1 MKKYIALA
9 ILLMFFVRP
18 AIGQAPTCPPL
29 ASIPIGAGFV
39 YQSFDGKHRLLNTN
53 RYSVVSNRIES
64 GYQTMYM
71 DEEILDSRGRL
82 LVKGEHIIRCQDN
95 VLFYDMTKMVPAE
108 ALVGAETSEVRTD
121 RNLLRIPIQL
131 ELQQVLPEATVS
143 MEVGPEASGNLM
155 TIDFTI
161 SNRTVAG
168 MDSLQTAAG
177 VFYTTRIE
185 QKTTTRSKVLMMRKT
200 LELQEKVWYDLS
212 KGILIRKE
220 DYDKKAKMTGYTILT
235 QMN

>member
-1 MKKYIALA
+1 MKYIALA
-9 ILLMFFVRP
+9 ILLTFFVQP
-18 AIGQAPTCPPL
+18 VLAQAPTCPPL
-29 ASIPIGAGFV
+29 ASVSVGAEFI
-39 YQSFDGKHRLLNTN
+39 YQTFDGKHRLLNTN

-71 DEEILDSRGRL
+71 DEEVLESRGRL
-82 LVKGEHIIRCQDN
+82 LLKGEHIIRCQDN
-95 VLFYDMTKMVPAE
+95 VLFYDMTKMVPTE

-121 RNLLRIPIQL
+121 RNLLKIPIQL
-131 ELQQVLPEATVS
+131 ELQQKLPEATVS

-161 SNRTVAG
+161 SNRTVTG

-177 VFYTTRIE
+177 IYYTALIE

-200 LELQEKVWYDLS
+200 LELQEKVWYDMS
-212 KGILIRKE
+212 RGILIRKE
-220 DYDKKAKMTGYTILT
+220 DFDKKGKMIGYTILT